1 MLIGGANYLAI
12 LTCQL
17 SGMNFN
23 LFEICLCLKT
33 KPNLIVKMIKEQ
45 FLSNIKSEL
54 EDLKSN
60 GLYKSEYEIIT
71 SQSSE
76 IEITLKGSKKKVLN
90 FCANNYLGLANS
102 KNLVEVAKKSL
113 DEYGLGTAS
122 VRFICGTFDLHKQFE
137 KKLSEFLGF
146 EDVITFSSCFAANGG
161 VFAALFDE
169 QDAIISADLN
179 HASLIDG
186 IRLSKAARYFYKFD
200 DMSDL
205 EKKLQDAQGNRNR
218 VIVTDGV
225 FSMDGDIADLKS
237 ICDLAEKYDA
247 LVLVDD
253 SHATGFIGENGR
265 GTLELCGVEAR
276 VDILTSTLGKA
287 LGGAGGGFI
296 ASKKEVIDKLRNKA
310 RPYLFSNNILPAV
323 AATGIEILDMISTS
337 KTLIKKVAE
346 NTAYFR
352 AKMVEAGFDV
362 RDKNGVHPV
371 VPVMLHDA
379 LLASK
384 FAKMMV
390 EEEAIYVIA
399 FSFPVVPK
407 NEARIRVQI
416 SAAHERDHLDSAIAA
431 FIKVGKKLGVIS

>member
-1 MLIGGANYLAI
+1 
-12 LTCQL
+12 
-17 SGMNFN
+17 
-23 LFEICLCLKT
+23 
-33 KPNLIVKMIKEQ
+33 MIKDK
-45 FLSNIKSEL
+45 FLNNIAIEL
-54 EDLKSN
+54 EELRAA

-71 SQSSE
+71 AQSSE
-76 IEITLKGSKKKVLN
+76 IEIIDKSTKKKVLN
-90 FCANNYLGLANS
+90 FCANNYLGLANNQ
-102 KNLVEVAKKSL
+102 NLVEAAKKSL
-113 DEYGLGTAS
+113 DDYGLGTAS

-137 KKLSEFLGF
+137 KELAEFLGF

-161 VFAALFDE
+161 VFAALFDD

-200 DMSDL
+200 DMADL
-205 EKKLQDAQGNRNR
+205 EKKLQEAQIHRTR

-265 GTLELCGVEAR
+265 GTFELCGVEGR

-287 LGGAGGGFI
+287 LGGAGGGFV
-296 ASKKEVIDKLRNKA
+296 ASKKEVIEKLRNKA

-323 AATGIEILDMISTS
+323 AAVGIEIIEMIKQS
-337 KTLIKKVAE
+337 KILLKKLAE

-352 AKMVEAGFDV
+352 QKMVEAGFDV

-379 LLASK
+379 VLASK
-384 FAKMMV
+384 FAKMMI
-390 EEEAIYVIA
+390 EEESIYVIA

-416 SAAHERDHLDSAIAA
+416 SAAHDKEHLDAAIAA
-431 FIKVGKKLGVIS
+431 FIKVGKKLNVIK